1 MRIVFK
7 LIAAVV
13 LAGCETIIPS
23 AQVTPVAG
31 QAISAGRGPV
41 SFATVA
47 RRIEPLAEQICRQRA
62 PNVNCDFRIF
72 VDSRAGQP
80 PNAYQTLDDRGRPEI
95 GFTTALINQAHNND
109 ELAFVLGHETA
120 HHMLGHLSKTRD
132 TALAG
137 AVLGG
142 LLASLAGGSASD
154 VDLAQ
159 NIGGTVGARTY
170 SKDFELEADR
180 LGTEIAFRAGYDPLD
195 GALFFTR
202 IPDPGDQFLG
212 THPPN
217 GARIATVRQA
227 MDNLR

>member
-1 MRIVFK
+1 MVGH
-7 LIAAVV
+7 A
-13 LAGCETIIPS
+13 T
-23 AQVTPVAG
+23 
-31 QAISAGRGPV
+31 SAGRAPV
-41 SFATVA
+41 SFAAVA
-47 RRIEPLAEQICRQRA
+47 RRIEPLAEQICRQRT
-62 PNVNCDFRIF
+62 PRSNCDFRIF
-72 VDSRAGQP
+72 IDSRTGQP
-80 PNAYQTLDDRGRPEI
+80 PNAYQTVDDQGRPEI
-95 GFTTALINQAHNND
+95 GFTTALIAQAHNND

-120 HHMLGHLSKTRD
+120 HHILGHIAKTRD

-137 AVLGG
+137 ALLGG
-142 LLASLAGGSASD
+142 VLATLAGGSAST

-159 NIGGTVGARTY
+159 NIGGTVGARAY

-180 LGTEIAFRAGYDPLD
+180 LGTEIAYRAGYDPLD

-227 MDNLR
+227 MDDLR